1 MDRPLLEALPD
12 LLGDEPA
19 LTSVLGRRS
28 AALVVPEP
36 ARAIVLAA
44 VARRSGRR
52 PLLTV
57 VPTGSEAE
65 RLAGDLGHY
74 LGPDEV
80 ELFPAWETLPFER
93 LSPGIETMGHRMR
106 ILNRLTEPAGR
117 PAVVVA
123 SGRALV
129 QRLTPGAGEVRPLLL
144 GPGDIV
150 DQTGLVDI
158 LVAAGYRRE
167 YQVEHRGELAV
178 RGSIL

>member
-12 LLGDEPA
+12 LLSDEPA

-28 AALVVPEP
+28 VALVVPEP

-52 PLLTV
+52 PLLAV
-57 VPTGSEAE
+57 VPTGSEAK

-93 LSPGIETMGHRMR
+93 LSPGIETMGHRIR
-106 ILNRLTEPAGR
+106 ILNRLTNRPAGR
-117 PAVVVA
+117 
-123 SGRALV
+123 LW
-129 QRLTPGAGEVRPLLL
+129 
-144 GPGDIV
+144 
-150 DQTGLVDI
+150 
-158 LVAAGYRRE
+158 
-167 YQVEHRGELAV
+167 
-178 RGSIL
+178 